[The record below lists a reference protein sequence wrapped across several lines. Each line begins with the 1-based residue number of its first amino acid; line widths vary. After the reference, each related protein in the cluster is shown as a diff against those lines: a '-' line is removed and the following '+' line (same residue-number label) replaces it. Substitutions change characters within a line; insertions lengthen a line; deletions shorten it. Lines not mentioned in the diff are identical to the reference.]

1 MMEEEHCLHDLHM
14 MYDWLDC
21 HRGTAQAGDAAGAAA
36 AGLTPAAAWTRC
48 TVADADGPAFLV
60 LVAR

>member
-1 MMEEEHCLHDLHM
+1 MTG
-14 MYDWLDC
+14 WTA
-21 HRGTAQAGDAAGAAA
+21 TAQAGDAAGAAA

-60 LVAR
+60 LVQADCD